1 MLMHA
6 ELLTFSISTFV
17 AVVLLAPLL
26 PPHGPRS
33 EWGTSLHACPFSLS
47 CGIQGTGS
55 GCAALLTTPGFHLT
69 SQGMLSTG
77 RHAE

>member
-6 ELLTFSISTFV
+6 ELLTFSISIFV

-33 EWGTSLHACPFSLS
+33 EWGTSLHAVLSPCPVGSRARAQVALHCS
-47 CGIQGTGS
+47 PLQGFT
-55 GCAALLTTPGFHLT
+55 
-69 SQGMLSTG
+69 
-77 RHAE
+77 